1 MGSAVSMHWY
11 LSLPSS
17 LAVFAHLLLWLLPK
31 ALNRGGGIPILN
43 VLNLSLLLHPP
54 NSSRLHNENLNL
66 QTTQKFQ
73 IFPPPGLWAH
83 WVYFWPTSDAA
94 CHVSLLH
101 SSPAWYLESYSWV
114 PLSQTTKGQSS
125 YTLKPRIFQYSHA
138 FVPGSDSPPHPLCLL
153 LTPTG
158 PKQRVTHTADAQ
170 PWPVFI
176 KSLHICSTRSRKFS

>member
-1 MGSAVSMHWY
+1 MHKTTPPPSSQSRKLIPCFSREPGMGSAVSMHWY

-138 FVPGSDSPPHPLCLL
+138 FVPGSDSPPHPHSVSSSPPL
-153 LTPTG
+153 
-158 PKQRVTHTADAQ
+158 AQ
-170 PWPVFI
+170 
-176 KSLHICSTRSRKFS
+176 SRG